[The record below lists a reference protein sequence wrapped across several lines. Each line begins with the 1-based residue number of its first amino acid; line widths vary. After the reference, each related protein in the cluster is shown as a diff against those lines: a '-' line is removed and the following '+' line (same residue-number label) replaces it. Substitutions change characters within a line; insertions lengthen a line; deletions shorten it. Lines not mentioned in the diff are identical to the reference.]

1 MQTILESNPLALAAQ
16 ANPLLAGAFVVLVLV
31 VVALLVRRRGR
42 SRHLVDREA
51 PRRAGPASKPASGGR
66 RTNLVTDAEW
76 GAFREVKAGI
86 TGQKGE
92 AAVARQLALLG
103 APALHDVI
111 LADSRGLTQIDHL
124 VLGLDA
130 IIVIETKTFSGF
142 ITGSVH
148 SNEWTQH
155 LAQAAT
161 WTTFQNPVRQN
172 HRHCLAALE
181 IVGDLN
187 VLVRGYVVSAG
198 KARFG
203 DALAGVVVPL
213 DRLSEIFIPSD
224 GPRADQSA
232 MRLAWERLVAAAQAG
247 EARRA
252 EHLDGPGKARDGGIT
267 TRS

>member
-1 MQTILESNPLALAAQ
+1 MQSILESNSLVLAAQ
-16 ANPLLAGAFVVLVLV
+16 ANPLLAVAFVVVV
-31 VVALLVRRRGR
+31 VVALLAKLRRRHGR
-42 SRHLVDREA
+42 SPRHLFGRGAHCRDA
-51 PRRAGPASKPASGGR
+51 ASKPACGGR
-66 RTNLVTDAEW
+66 RTDLVTDEEW
-76 GAFREVKAGI
+76 KAFREVKAGI

-92 AAVARQLALLG
+92 AAVARQLTFLG

-130 IIVIETKTFSGF
+130 IIVLETKTYSGC
-142 ITGSVH
+142 ITGSLH

-155 LAQAAT
+155 LAQDAT
-161 WTTFQNPVRQN
+161 RIAFQNPVRQN
-172 HRHCLAALE
+172 HRHCSAALE

-198 KARFG
+198 TARFG

-213 DRLSEIFIPSD
+213 DKLSAIFIPGD
-224 GPRADQSA
+224 GPRVNQSA
-232 MRLAWERLVAAAQAG
+232 LRRAWERLVAAAQAS

-252 EHLDGPGKARDGGIT
+252 EHLEGVRGNRGVAA
-267 TRS
+267 